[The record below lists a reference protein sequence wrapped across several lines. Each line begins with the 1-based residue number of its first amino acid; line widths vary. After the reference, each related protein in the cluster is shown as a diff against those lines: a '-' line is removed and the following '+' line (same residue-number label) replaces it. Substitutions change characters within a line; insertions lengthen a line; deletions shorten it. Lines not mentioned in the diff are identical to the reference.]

1 MEQDLKILLCGEA
14 DSESDLGE
22 ILTHIGNTLSLV
34 IGQIPSLLES
44 SEQQMSLYGPFIGR
58 SILELGCTAI
68 IGRLD
73 PFRVLVLREVQR
85 QSDYNIST
93 RNRISIQWQGD
104 VVAKQKIPN
113 LWSDKNM
120 TEITRALVGDYY
132 DHIFWRSAI
141 DKLID
146 TVPSGR
152 GGEWF
157 GQMRGIGGR
166 GFCSSAR
173 GTIQACYSSLSK
185 GLHYEFVIPP
195 ESLFDR
201 STVTDLIR
209 ESLFVIASFGLAMTQ
224 IPHIPYGI
232 SLDRAMNIY
241 ENVQEMEIR

>member
-1 MEQDLKILLCGEA
+1 MEQDFKILLCGET

-22 ILTHIGNTLSLV
+22 ILIHIGNTLSLV
-34 IGQIPSLLES
+34 VDQIPSLLES
-44 SEQQMSLYGPFIGR
+44 SEQHISLYGPFIGR

-73 PFRVLVLREVQR
+73 PFRVLVLREFQR
-85 QSDYNIST
+85 QSDYNISM
-93 RNRISIQWQGD
+93 RNKISIQWQGD
-104 VVAKQKIPN
+104 VVANQKTSN

-120 TEITRALVGDYY
+120 TEIKRTLVGDYY
-132 DHIFWRSAI
+132 DHIFWRNAI

-146 TVPSGR
+146 NVPSSE

-173 GTIQACYSSLSK
+173 DKIQTCYSSLSK
-185 GLHYEFVIPP
+185 GLHHEFVIPP

-209 ESLFVIASFGLAMTQ
+209 DSLFVIASFGLAMTQ

-232 SLDRAMNIY
+232 SLDQAMEIY
-241 ENVQEMEIR
+241 ENIQEMEVR